1 MTITDLTQDIL
12 SCGYTGH
19 IRCEKKDEIIRAI
32 VLHGNLRL
40 LPMLLQIREG
50 LSLYGLS
57 DFMAKYPDVCK
68 PLFVPGIEMKA
79 DADFIL
85 SICKADFSETG
96 SNKRQV
102 EQTIMNHLQDF
113 LQELEQ
119 DPEMHHPVC
128 PSLSPHAFLQWV
140 TGQGHVPVLQAEKR
154 HFKVNIKFNHD
165 CQQEYG
171 AHSICY
177 PLVAACTSTIT
188 LPVQHMAAYDNFK
201 VVLLEAF
208 LQGQEFLRV

>member
-19 IRCEKKDEIIRAI
+19 IRCEKKDEIIRAV

-40 LPMLLQIREG
+40 PPMLLQIREG
-50 LSLYGLS
+50 LSLCGLS

-68 PLFVPGIEMKA
+68 PLLVPGIEMKA

-119 DPEMHHPVC
+119 DAPPCV
-128 PSLSPHAFLQWV
+128 SIIVSTWV

-165 CQQEYG
+165 CQQEHG